1 MSGKAQFECSADVEQ
16 HFILLAELAR
26 SPQPPDD
33 LWEQM
38 DRVQRAASRKSMFVP
53 PVPQPPAS
61 VSYEVVLPVR
71 VQKAYPLKPVER
83 VALVPEQTIKRRKAN
98 AVAPAPRSIKS
109 MLRHPK
115 NITDGRDE
123 KIHRTP

>member
-1 MSGKAQFECSADVEQ
+1 MSGKAQFESSADVEQ

-38 DRVQRAASRKSMFVP
+38 DRMRRAVSRKTMFVP

-61 VSYEVVLPVR
+61 VSFDVMLPVR
-71 VQKAYPLKPVER
+71 ERKVYPLKSVER
-83 VALVPEQTIKRRKAN
+83 VALVPEQTSKQPKAR
-98 AVAPAPRSIKS
+98 AVAPAPGSIKS
-109 MLRHPK
+109 MLRPAPRQH
-115 NITDGRDE
+115 TGR
-123 KIHRTP
+123 KR

>member
-16 HFILLAELAR
+16 HFALLAELAR

-61 VSYEVVLPVR
+61 VSFEAVSPVR
-71 VQKAYPLKPVER
+71 ERKAYPLKSVER
-83 VALVPEQTIKRRKAN
+83 VALIPEQTSKRPKAL

-109 MLRHPK
+109 ISRHSPRK
-115 NITDGRDE
+115 HNGRE
-123 KIHRTP
+123 R